1 MNLVK
6 GVADKC
12 TFCEHRLTK
21 GLLPACVEA
30 CPTAA
35 RIFGDLN
42 DPESEVRKIIE
53 SSNVQIL
60 KSWAYTEPEIYYK
73 NLPKEADI

>member
-1 MNLVK
+1 
-6 GVADKC
+6 
-12 TFCEHRLTK
+12 
-21 GLLPACVEA
+21 VEA

-35 RIFGDLN
+35 RIFGDISDL
-42 DPESEVRKIIE
+42 DSEIKKLVE

-60 KSWAYTEPEIYYK
+60 KSWAHTDPEIYYK